1 MKMTKQ
7 EMVNEGME
15 DWMEIQSIRA
25 KMAKVTGD
33 EWNSPTKPWVIK
45 QAKFRARNIGL
56 SYWPALVGDWYA
68 PDFDVKA
75 YLRADEILS
84 AQVGYKY
91 GEVMPNGMRSS
102 GGWDSYGKHGISP
115 RLVRDAWF
123 AAGCKLGDKFDIQ
136 IRTGVVAKK
145 FMSANQ
151 TAAYCRGFGWLK
163 HRNMEWRLGTKAIM
177 AIGKLSPEFRTL
189 AVQNL
194 PSYTNNKVRIRDI
207 NWTIVKA
214 GQDFLARFD
223 GEHDRLR
230 ARAML
235 ALTIFH
241 DPTRNMELGTGGV
254 EYASKLLGYKEQW
267 EALDDLAGFMR
278 SANLPLF
285 KKHNSYSDWIAN
297 AVMASRGHV
306 MYHPSVVQ
314 FLDNTCITKEDV
326 ARKIMQDYDLDYV
339 MNCRGLLVAIRDV
352 LILDPMLDLD
362 FLRDYGRAMAM
373 VIDDPYG
380 TPPRAACIDVAR
392 LFVDAY
398 RLEPQMV
405 HGFKAC
411 THGMS
416 VYMDSTAPMIEA
428 IALYR
433 EGKMRK
439 ALTHSCMPRFVI
451 INRDFGFN
459 LNASHED
466 QYEAVNAKAINALI
480 KVIGT
485 EAAAKHSPDII
496 RLTNALGME
505 AAGYVKAHLDFEMPP
520 LCDYV
525 DTVHDIVNTHMPNA
539 VMRPL
544 SQQWN
549 QFFRKNV
556 NMLRYAGHVTADMAA
571 PVSVEAFAREM
582 AKHKYRRGLEASV
595 ELLELATRLE
605 MSNKSFEMYLNYIKR
620 TPTKTSEMLPFVR
633 IDGSEYAE
641 IGSEY
646 VLEKMHFDDISQLS
660 IGEETA
666 CCQHLGGVGAP
677 SAMHSY
683 EEPSSA
689 TYVLRKNGNVVA
701 EAWVW
706 RNTEDGVV
714 IDSIEGRSS
723 VPVSVAAHAFH
734 QMAIQLIGKLCIKKV
749 FISTTGYGLT
759 DDIVQRIPPKSKVHS
774 TEIIK
779 RCSYMD
785 GRSHRLWVSAKMLQ
799 KAADAEE

>member
-1 MKMTKQ
+1 MSKMD
-7 EMVNEGME
+7 MINEGME
-15 DWMEIQSIRA
+15 DWMEIQDIRA
-25 KMAKVTGD
+25 KMAQAAGG

-56 SYWPALVGDWYA
+56 SYWPALVEEWYA

-91 GEVMPNGMRSS
+91 GEVMPNGARSN
-102 GGWDSYGKHGISP
+102 GGWDSYGKYGISP
-115 RLVRDAWF
+115 SIVRDAWF

-145 FMSANQ
+145 FMSVNQ
-151 TAAYCRGFGWLK
+151 TADYCRGFKWLK
-163 HRNMEWRLGTKAIM
+163 HRNMHWRFSTKAIM

-194 PSYTNNKVRIRDI
+194 PSDTNVKVRIRDV
-207 NWTIVKA
+207 NWSIVKA
-214 GQDFLARFD
+214 GQDFLAGFGD
-223 GEHDRLR
+223 EYSRLR

-235 ALTIFH
+235 ALTIFD
-241 DPTRNMELGTGGV
+241 DPARDRELGTGGA
-254 EYASKLLGYKEQW
+254 EYASKLLGYEEQW

-285 KKHNSYSDWIAN
+285 RKHNSYSDWIAN

-314 FLDNTCITKEDV
+314 FLDNTCIAKEDV
-326 ARKIMQDYDLDYV
+326 AHKIMQDYCLDHV
-339 MNCRGLLVAIRDV
+339 RDCRGLLVAIRDV

-380 TPPRAACIDVAR
+380 MPPKPACINVAR
-392 LFVDAY
+392 LIVDAY

-405 HGFKAC
+405 HGFASC
-411 THGMS
+411 MCGMY
-416 VYMDSTAPMIEA
+416 VHMDTVQPMLEA
-428 IALYR
+428 MALYR
-433 EGKMRK
+433 EGKIRK
-439 ALTHSCMPRFVI
+439 ALTHACMPRYVI

-459 LNASHED
+459 LNASHD
-466 QYEAVNAKAINALI
+466 GQYEAINAKAINAVI
-480 KVIGT
+480 KEFGQEV
-485 EAAAKHSPDII
+485 AARYSADTI
-496 RLTNALGME
+496 RLTNALGLE
-505 AAGYVKAHLDFEMPP
+505 AV
-520 LCDYV
+520 
-525 DTVHDIVNTHMPNA
+525 A
-539 VMRPL
+539 VMRTQRSEELVFTADVDLIHGMVNSYMPNEVLKPL
-544 SQQWN
+544 PQQWN
-549 QFFRKNV
+549 QFFRKHLA
-556 NMLRYAGHVTADMAA
+556 MLRYAGHVTPETPI

-595 ELLELATRLE
+595 ELLELAARLE
-605 MSNKSFEMYLNYIKR
+605 MSNNAFERYLDYIKR
-620 TPTKTSEMLPFVR
+620 TPTKTAEMLPFVR
-633 IDGSEYAE
+633 VDGSHFAE
-641 IGSEY
+641 MGSEY

-666 CCQHLGGVGAP
+666 CCQHLGGEGAA
-677 SAMHSY
+677 SAKHSY
-683 EEPSSA
+683 EKASSA

-706 RNTEDGVV
+706 RNDQDGVV

-723 VPVSVAAHAFH
+723 VPREVAAHAFY
-734 QMAIQLIGKLCIKKV
+734 QMAVALIGKLCIKKV
-749 FISTTGYGLT
+749 FISTTSYGLT
-759 DDIVQRIPPKSKVHS
+759 RDVRRVIPHKDKMHQTQMIES
-774 TEIIK
+774 
-779 RCSYMD
+779 CGYMD
-785 GRSHRLWVSAKMLQ
+785 GRNHHLWVSAKML
-799 KAADAEE
+799 KAENCDCSEE

>member
-15 DWMEIQSIRA
+15 DWMEIQDIRA
-25 KMAKVTGD
+25 KMAQATGD

-45 QAKFRARNIGL
+45 QAKSRARNIGL
-56 SYWPALVGDWYA
+56 SYWPALVEDWHSQEI
-68 PDFDVKA
+68 DIKA
-75 YLRADEILS
+75 YLRADEIVS
-84 AQVGYKY
+84 ARAGARY
-91 GEVMPNGMRSS
+91 GQVMPDGARSN
-102 GGWDSYGKHGISP
+102 GGWDSYGKYGISP
-115 RLVRDAWF
+115 SIVRDAWF

-145 FMSANQ
+145 FMSVNQ
-151 TAAYCRGFGWLK
+151 TADYCRGFKWLK

-189 AVQNL
+189 AIQNL
-194 PSYTNNKVRIRDI
+194 PSDGNNKVRIRDI

-214 GQDFLARFD
+214 GQDFLAKFD
-223 GEHDRLR
+223 GEYGRLR

-235 ALTIFH
+235 ALTIF
-241 DPTRNMELGTGGV
+241 DNPACDRELGTGGA
-254 EYASKLLGYKEQW
+254 EYVRKLLGYEEQW

-314 FLDNTCITKEDV
+314 FLDNTCIAKEDV
-326 ARKIMQDYDLDYV
+326 AYKIMQDYGLDYV

-380 TPPRAACIDVAR
+380 LPPKPACINAAR

-398 RLEPQMV
+398 GLEPQMM

-411 THGMS
+411 TYGMY
-416 VYMDSTAPMIEA
+416 VHMDSAAPMIEA
-428 IALYR
+428 ISLYR

-459 LNASHED
+459 LNSSHDD

-556 NMLRYAGHVTADMAA
+556 NMLRYAGHVTEDMAA
-571 PVSVEAFAREM
+571 PVSVEAFARDM
-582 AKHKYRRGLEASV
+582 AKHKYRRGSEASV

-723 VPVSVAAHAFH
+723 VPASVAAHAFH

-759 DDIVQRIPPKSKVHS
+759 DDIVRCISPKSKVYS
-774 TEIIK
+774 TEMIE
-779 RCSYMD
+779 RCRYMD
-785 GRSHRLWVSAKMLQ
+785 GRNHRLWVSAKML
-799 KAADAEE
+799 KKEGGEEI